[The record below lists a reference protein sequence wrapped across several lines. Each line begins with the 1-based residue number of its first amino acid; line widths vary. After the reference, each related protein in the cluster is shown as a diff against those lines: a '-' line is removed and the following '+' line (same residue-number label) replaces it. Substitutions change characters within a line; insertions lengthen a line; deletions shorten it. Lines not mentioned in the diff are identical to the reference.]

1 MPRAI
6 AVLAMAA
13 ALAAVPAHDAAAD
26 EGRSVASHIQG
37 AGETVRP
44 VAVIEREDIAFSG
57 MRTVSDLLLSRLI
70 CAARTTSLGLRS
82 DDSHGAFERV
92 PG

>member
-6 AVLAMAA
+6 AALAMTA

-37 AGETVRP
+37 AG
-44 VAVIEREDIAFSG
+44 
-57 MRTVSDLLLSRLI
+57 RL
-70 CAARTTSLGLRS
+70 CA
-82 DDSHGAFERV
+82 
-92 PG
+92 PWP